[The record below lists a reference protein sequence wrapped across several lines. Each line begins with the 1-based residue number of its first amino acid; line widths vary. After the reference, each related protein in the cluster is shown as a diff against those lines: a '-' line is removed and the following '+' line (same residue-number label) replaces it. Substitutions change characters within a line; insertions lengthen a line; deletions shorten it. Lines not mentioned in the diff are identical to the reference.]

1 METFA
6 LRLIT
11 HLLSPTRPSTPR
23 RSPLRPRPLL
33 HPSQELPP
41 AGEAAF
47 GRVQEARVCSCR
59 QLQQFLPSWFVVTV
73 PSWAVSIPGAESLQ
87 AITCSTTTESQ
98 RLAGEGERGAKQA
111 PGFKSPSHLLFSA
124 TRDFSSC
131 WPCRDLGAGKICEGR
146 TQPVGAGD
154 TESPRCPDAGSH
166 GQHLWVL
173 PAKIQAGC
181 SPCVATIAPQQL
193 LFVTAGARHC
203 PTSKELRLEASQPL

>member
-33 HPSQELPP
+33 HPSQELPL

-124 TRDFSSC
+124 TRLLLLLALQ
-131 WPCRDLGAGKICEGR
+131 R
-146 TQPVGAGD
+146 
-154 TESPRCPDAGSH
+154 PRCWEDTRRENTTCGCWGHRIAT
-166 GQHLWVL
+166 L
-173 PAKIQAGC
+173 P
-181 SPCVATIAPQQL
+181 
-193 LFVTAGARHC
+193 
-203 PTSKELRLEASQPL
+203 